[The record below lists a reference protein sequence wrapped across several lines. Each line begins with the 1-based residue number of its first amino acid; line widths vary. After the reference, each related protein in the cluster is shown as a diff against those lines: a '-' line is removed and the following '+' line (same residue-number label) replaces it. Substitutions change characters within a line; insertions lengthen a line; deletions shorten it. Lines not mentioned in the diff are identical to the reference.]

1 MHIYLLSL
9 REVRYKFQ
17 KNHIITTVM
26 AIQSETRE
34 KVLIISPSGEFNK
47 NAAFEMREL
56 LDAAIDENVF
66 KIVFDFSRLT
76 QISSDGLRVVLESAK
91 KLRKLQGRVA
101 IVGLGDRIRGVFEVG
116 GFFSLFDEFDTVDAA
131 MAAINDDEPS

>member
-1 MHIYLLSL
+1 
-9 REVRYKFQ
+9 
-17 KNHIITTVM
+17 M